1 MQIRAVTPAINLV
14 AASLLGGYAFTW
26 GFTALGIAGLVAFGV
41 DFHDAEAG
49 AHILAFLVFLVA
61 FLWTFTAAKL
71 SRVWALLAGGG
82 LIMSLLAGCI
92 QYFLL
97 QGS

>member
-1 MQIRAVTPAINLV
+1 MERNAIAPTLNLV

-41 DFHDAEAG
+41 EFHDAEAG

-61 FLWTFTAAKL
+61 FLWTFTAVRL

-82 LIMSLLAGCI
+82 LLMTLLAALIQYSLLK
-92 QYFLL
+92 
-97 QGS
+97 GS